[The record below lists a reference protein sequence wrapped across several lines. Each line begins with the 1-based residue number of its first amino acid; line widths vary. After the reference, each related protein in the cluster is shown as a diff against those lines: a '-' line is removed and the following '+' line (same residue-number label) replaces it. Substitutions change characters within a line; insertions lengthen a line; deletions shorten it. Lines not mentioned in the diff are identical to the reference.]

1 MGGVQ
6 VADLLL
12 PGVAVEIDQLVLT
25 DSEVRVSLRSG
36 AVSAACSGCGR
47 RSSRVHC
54 YYERTLADRP
64 VAGRR
69 VRIKLRARR
78 LVCRNEQ
85 CDRRTFAE
93 QIPALTRR
101 HARRK
106 DALTAQLT
114 DVALF
119 LGGRPGA
126 RLFQRMTIDT
136 CKDTLLRLIRA
147 LPLPS
152 SGPVPHL
159 GVDEFA
165 VRRGRTYATIL
176 IDMATHRPVDV
187 LADRAAVTFASW
199 LRDHPEVRIIC
210 RDRAGSYRDGA
221 QAGAPQARQVAD
233 AWHLLNNL
241 AQAVERV
248 IGRHRADLRQPLTS
262 HDDRTEDD
270 PVSEGRDRAEL
281 DIHGRPRP
289 LVARTRER
297 HQQIHERIERGDSLR
312 TIARDLQLSRG
323 TVNRFARAADVD
335 ELLLAAIHRP
345 TLIDDYRHY
354 LHHRWMEGC
363 TNASAL
369 TREIQRLGYRGDVNT
384 VRRHLKPYRNGAI
397 PATAPLPQLTVRRVT
412 DWIMRRPEHLTDV
425 ERKELDELCER
436 NPVLATTVEYA
447 RRLAL
452 MVRDRRSE
460 HLALD
465 VWIADVRL
473 DGQRELRTL
482 ANGMR
487 RDRAAIQS
495 ALTTTYTSGAVEG
508 NVTRIKL
515 LKRQM
520 YGRAN
525 FDLLRRRILLSP

>member
-1 MGGVQ
+1 MEV
-6 VADLLL
+6 
-12 PGVAVEIDQLVLT
+12 DQLVLT
-25 DSEVRVSLRSG
+25 DVEVRVAVRSR
-36 AVSAACSGCGR
+36 AASAACSGCGQ

-54 YYERTLADRP
+54 YYQRTLADRP
-64 VAGRR
+64 VTGRR
-69 VRIKLRARR
+69 VRIELRARR
-78 LVCRNEQ
+78 LLCGNDRCV
-85 CDRRTFAE
+85 RRTFAE

-101 HARRK
+101 HARRT
-106 DALTAQLT
+106 DALTAHLT
-114 DVALF
+114 DLALF

-126 RLFQRMTIDT
+126 RLSARMAIGT

-152 SGPVPHL
+152 SDLVPYL

-176 IDMATHRPVDV
+176 IDMSTHRPVDV
-187 LADRAAVTFASW
+187 LADRAATTFASW
-199 LRDHPEVRIIC
+199 LRNHPEVRIIC
-210 RDRAGSYRDGA
+210 RDRAGSFRDGA

-248 IGRHRADLRQPLTS
+248 IGRHRADLREPLTS
-262 HDDRTEDD
+262 HDRTEDSQ
-270 PVSEGRDRAEL
+270 PYEGPDHGEL
-281 DIHGRPRP
+281 DAHGRPRP

-297 HQQIHERIERGDSLR
+297 HQQIHKRIERGDSLR
-312 TIARDLQLSRG
+312 AIARDLQLSRG
-323 TVNRFARAADVD
+323 TVNRFAHAVD
-335 ELLLAAIHRP
+335 LNELLNAAIHRP
-345 TLIDDYRHY
+345 TLIDDYRAY

-363 TNASAL
+363 TNAAAL
-369 TREIQRLGYRGDVNT
+369 TREIRQLGYRGDVNT

-397 PATAPLPQLTVRRVT
+397 PATAPLPRLTVRKVT
-412 DWIMRRPEHLTDV
+412 DWIMRRPECLTDV
-425 ERKELDELCER
+425 ERKGLDELCER
-436 NPVLATTVEYA
+436 NPALATTVEYA

-473 DGQRELRTL
+473 DGQRELQTL

-487 RDRAAIQS
+487 RDRAAVQA

>member
-1 MGGVQ
+1 MEVDQ
-6 VADLLL
+6 V
-12 PGVAVEIDQLVLT
+12 VLT
-25 DSEVRVSLRSG
+25 DVEVRVAVRSG
-36 AVSAACSGCGR
+36 AVSAACPGCGR

-69 VRIKLRARR
+69 VRIELRARR
-78 LVCRNEQ
+78 LVCGNGQ

-93 QIPALTRR
+93 QIPGLTHRY
-101 HARRK
+101 ARRT
-106 DALTAQLT
+106 DALTTQLT
-114 DVALF
+114 NVALF
-119 LGGRPGA
+119 LGGRPGT
-126 RLFQRMTIDT
+126 RLSQRMAIDT
-136 CKDTLLRLIRA
+136 CKDTLLRLIRK

-152 SGPVPHL
+152 SGSVPHL
-159 GVDEFA
+159 GVDDFA

-176 IDMATHRPVDV
+176 IDMATHRPIDV
-187 LADRAAVTFASW
+187 LADRAAETFASW
-199 LRDHPEVRIIC
+199 LRDHPEVRIVC

-221 QAGAPQARQVAD
+221 QIGAPQAMQVAD

-248 IGRHRADLRQPLTS
+248 IGRHRADLRQPLTA
-262 HDDRTEDD
+262 HDGRTEDGLSFED
-270 PVSEGRDRAEL
+270 GDREEL

-289 LVARTRER
+289 LVSRTRDR

-312 TIARDLQLSRG
+312 AIARDLQLSRG
-323 TVNRFARAADVD
+323 TVIRFARAAGVD
-335 ELLLAAIHRP
+335 ELLLAAVHRP
-345 TLIDDYRHY
+345 SLLDDYRVY

-384 VRRHLKPYRNGAI
+384 VRRHLKPYRNGVI
-397 PATAPLPQLTVRRVT
+397 PATAPSPHLTVRRVT

-425 ERKELDELCER
+425 ERKELEELCER
-436 NPVLATTVEYA
+436 NRVLETTVEYA

-452 MVRDRRSE
+452 MIRDRRSE
-460 HLALD
+460 YLALD

-473 DGQRELRTL
+473 DGQPELRTL

-487 RDRAAIQS
+487 RDRAAIQA

>member
-12 PGVAVEIDQLVLT
+12 PGVGVKVDQLVLT
-25 DSEVRVSLRSG
+25 DAEVRVAVRSRAAS
-36 AVSAACSGCGR
+36 AVCSGCGQ
-47 RSSRVHC
+47 RSSRVHS
-54 YYERTLADRP
+54 YYQRTLADRP

-69 VRIKLRARR
+69 VRIELQARR
-78 LVCRNEQ
+78 LVCGNDR
-85 CDRRTFAE
+85 CARRTFAE

-101 HARRK
+101 HARRT
-106 DALTAQLT
+106 DALTAHLT

-126 RLFQRMTIDT
+126 RLAERMAINTG
-136 CKDTLLRLIRA
+136 KDALLRLIRVLS
-147 LPLPS
+147 LPPPDL
-152 SGPVPHL
+152 VPHL

-165 VRRGRTYATIL
+165 VRRGQTYATIL
-176 IDMATHRPVDV
+176 IDMSAHRPVDV
-187 LADRAAVTFASW
+187 LADRAASTFASW
-199 LRDHPEVRIIC
+199 LQNHPEVRIIC
-210 RDRAGSYRDGA
+210 RNRAGPFRDGA
-221 QAGAPQARQVAD
+221 QAGAPQARQVAE

-241 AQAVERV
+241 AQTVEHA
-248 IGRHRADLRQPLTS
+248 IGRHRADLREPLTS
-262 HDDRTEDD
+262 HDRTEDG
-270 PVSEGRDRAEL
+270 PPHEGPDHGDL
-281 DIHGRPRP
+281 DVHGRPRP

-312 TIARDLQLSRG
+312 AIARDLHLSRG
-323 TVNRFARAADVD
+323 TVNHFARAADVN
-335 ELLLAAIHRP
+335 ELLIAATHRP
-345 TLIDDYRHY
+345 TLIDDYRAY
-354 LHHRWMEGC
+354 LHHHWMEGC

-369 TREIQRLGYRGDVNT
+369 TREIQRLGYRGNVNT
-384 VRRHLKPYRNGAI
+384 VRRHLKPYLNGAI
-397 PATAPLPQLTVRRVT
+397 PATAPLPRLTVRKVT
-412 DWIMRRPEHLTDV
+412 DWIMPRPERLTDV
-425 ERKELDELCER
+425 ERKGLDEPCER
-436 NPVLATTVEYA
+436 NPALATTTEYA

-473 DGQRELRTL
+473 DGQHELRTL

-487 RDRAAIQS
+487 RDRAAIQA

-515 LKRQM
+515 LKRQT

>member
-1 MGGVQ
+1 M
-6 VADLLL
+6 
-12 PGVAVEIDQLVLT
+12 T
-25 DSEVRVSLRSG
+25 DAEVRVAVRSG
-36 AVSAACSGCGR
+36 AVAAACSGCGR

-54 YYERTLADRP
+54 YYQRTLADRP

-69 VRIKLRARR
+69 VRIELRVRR
-78 LVCRNEQ
+78 LVCGNEH
-85 CDRRTFAE
+85 CPRRTFAE
-93 QIPALTRR
+93 QIPALTHR
-101 HARRK
+101 HARRT

-119 LGGRPGA
+119 LGGRPGT
-126 RLFQRMTIDT
+126 RLVQRMTIDT
-136 CKDTLLRLIRA
+136 CKDTVLRLIRA

-176 IDMATHRPVDV
+176 IDMATHRPIDV
-187 LADRAAVTFASW
+187 LADRAAATFASW
-199 LRDHPEVRIIC
+199 LRNHPEVRIIC

-221 QAGAPQARQVAD
+221 QTGAPQARQVAD

-248 IGRHRADLRQPLTS
+248 IGRHRSDLRQPLTS
-262 HDDRTEDD
+262 HDDRSDEG
-270 PVSEGRDRAEL
+270 PASEGRDRAEL

-312 TIARDLQLSRG
+312 AIARDLQLSRG
-323 TVNRFARAADVD
+323 TVNRFARTAEVD

-345 TLIDDYRHY
+345 TLIDDYRLY

-363 TNASAL
+363 TSASAL
-369 TREIQRLGYRGDVNT
+369 AREIQRLGYRGDVNT

-397 PATAPLPQLTVRRVT
+397 PTTAPLPHLTVRRVT
-412 DWIMRRPEHLTDV
+412 DWIMRRPEHLTDA
-425 ERKELDELCER
+425 ERKGLDELCER
-436 NPVLATTVEYA
+436 NHVLATTVEYA

-452 MVRDRRSE
+452 MVRDRHSE

-473 DGQRELRTL
+473 DGQQELRTL

-487 RDRAAIQS
+487 RDRAAIQ
-495 ALTTTYTSGAVEG
+495 AVLTTTYTSGAVEG